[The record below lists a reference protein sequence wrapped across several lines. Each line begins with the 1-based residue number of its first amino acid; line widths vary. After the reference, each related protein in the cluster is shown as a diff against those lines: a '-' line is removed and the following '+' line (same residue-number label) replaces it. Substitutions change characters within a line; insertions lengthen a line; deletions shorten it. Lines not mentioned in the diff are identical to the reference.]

1 MQLRGKIWK
10 IGFHQL
16 IMLLSCI
23 DIYVSGFNGIWLDQ
37 ISHIF
42 SWISKLIT
50 FFQAIYLI
58 DIYLFLDLLKFI
70 YSEKATKIEICLNLM
85 YNLSTIYLYV

>member
-16 IMLLSCI
+16 IMLLSSI
-23 DIYVSGFNGIWLDQ
+23 DICISGFNGIWLDQ

-42 SWISKLIT
+42 SRISMLIT
-50 FFQAIYLI
+50 FFEAIYLI
-58 DIYLFLDLLKFI
+58 DIYLFLDLFKLI
-70 YSEKATKIEICLNLM
+70 YSEKATKIEICLNLICNM
-85 YNLSTIYLYV
+85 SAI